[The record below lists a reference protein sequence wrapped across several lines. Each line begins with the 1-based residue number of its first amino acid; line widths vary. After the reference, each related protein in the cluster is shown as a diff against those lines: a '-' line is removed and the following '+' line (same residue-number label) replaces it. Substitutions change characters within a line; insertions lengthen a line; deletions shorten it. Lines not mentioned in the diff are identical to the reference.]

1 MLDEESRYEIL
12 KRLESTPGISQRQLA
27 RELGVSLGKIN
38 FCINALI
45 EKGLVKVNNFQN
57 NPNKR
62 GYMYLLTPSGIE
74 AKAHLT
80 LSFLRSKIQEYESLN
95 REIENLRAEVAQQEC
110 QKKQSV

>member
-95 REIENLRAEVAQQEC
+95 REIESLRAEVARQER
-110 QKKQSV
+110 QKKQSI